1 MRRSWTTGP
10 LLAVAFLVVGCGGG
24 DEVVSEAPDVV
35 ESEATPEPATEP
47 EEEPEVETS
56 SGAGTEPAAEPDEGG
71 ASAPPADEGDSSAS
85 PAEAGEAAAALPT
98 QEALEDPCAEH
109 AGREGEMFIDLV
121 APVNEQQVGDQ
132 VDVVGCANVNEG
144 TVSYRVLDG
153 DGRTLDEGFVTAEC
167 GTGCVGEFRDSIE
180 LSAAEGE
187 PVAYLQFFSESMADG
202 SEQALTEVIVSLE

>member
-1 MRRSWTTGP
+1 MRRWWMTGP
-10 LLAVAFLVVGCGGG
+10 LFAVAFLVVGCGGDDVPVEDAG
-24 DEVVSEAPDVV
+24 VV
-35 ESEATPEPATEP
+35 ESEEEPEPAA
-47 EEEPEVETS
+47 EPEVEPEAES
-56 SGAGTEPAAEPDEGG
+56 SSGTEPAAEAGG
-71 ASAPPADEGDSSAS
+71 EEASSAPAGEGDGSLT
-85 PAEAGEAAAALPT
+85 PAEAGEGAALPT

-109 AGREGEMFIDLV
+109 AGREEDVFIDLV
-121 APVNEQQVGDQ
+121 APVNEQQVGDH